1 MTWRKMMTL
10 DYNCV
15 INCLVVTPLVIMVW
29 EIIKLLVLEKIKK
42 EFFTQKDKKEQ

>member
-1 MTWRKMMTL
+1 MTL

-42 EFFTQKDKKEQ
+42 EFFTQKDKKE